1 MQHDVKMY
9 LYDIV
14 NSINSIYDFLG
25 EDSNFDK
32 YETNKLLRRAV
43 ERELEIIG
51 EATNRILKNFPD
63 INIPNS
69 RRIVDLR
76 NLIIHGYDSVDN
88 IIIWAILEN
97 DLPELKN
104 QVSLSLNITN

>member
-1 MQHDVKMY
+1 
-9 LYDIV
+9 
-14 NSINSIYDFLG
+14 
-25 EDSNFDK
+25 
-32 YETNKLLRRAV
+32 V
-43 ERELEIIG
+43 ERDLEMIG
-51 EATNRILKNFPD
+51 EATNIILKKFPD

-104 QVSLSLNITN
+104 QVSLFLNITD

>member
-9 LYDIV
+9 LYVIV

-43 ERELEIIG
+43 EREL
-51 EATNRILKNFPD
+51 
-63 INIPNS
+63 
-69 RRIVDLR
+69 
-76 NLIIHGYDSVDN
+76 
-88 IIIWAILEN
+88 
-97 DLPELKN
+97 
-104 QVSLSLNITN
+104 

>member
-1 MQHDVKMY
+1 
-9 LYDIV
+9 
-14 NSINSIYDFLG
+14 
-25 EDSNFDK
+25 
-32 YETNKLLRRAV
+32 
-43 ERELEIIG
+43 
-51 EATNRILKNFPD
+51 
-63 INIPNS
+63 
-69 RRIVDLR
+69 VDLR